1 MIAVIA
7 TLRVQ
12 EGKGSELEAVFAD
25 LAAKVRANEPGNSL
39 YQLTKSRTEANTYKV
54 MELYRDV
61 AAQDA
66 HRSSDHFKAGG
77 PLLGACLAGRPEIEY
92 LDTVG

>member
-7 TLRVQ
+7 TLRVKD
-12 EGKGSELEAVFAD
+12 GKGPELEAVFAD

-39 YQLTKSRTEANTYKV
+39 YQLTKSRTDPNIYKV

-66 HRSSDHFKAGG
+66 HRGSEHFKAGG
-77 PLLGACLAGRPEIEY
+77 PLLGACLDGRPDIEY